1 MLEQP
6 VVEQQPVLQQPVAQ
20 QPIIQAQVITGPHNT
35 VMYSGDGVIWSNTG
49 VIKGFIPGYGS
60 KSHLLLWL
68 NSVPDN
74 KRYEIFERLK
84 DLFTA

>member
-1 MLEQP
+1 M
-6 VVEQQPVLQQPVAQ
+6 VEQQPVLQQPVAQ